1 MEDLKPK
8 EILERLVE
16 IGKNKMNL
24 KIYKML
30 ILSFLAGIYIS
41 IGGSLYTMITQDIKI
56 GTGFS
61 QFLGGSV
68 FSVGLIFVVLTGA
81 ELFTGNNLIL
91 VTILKK
97 EETITKLFKNWIVV
111 FFGNFI
117 GSIFYA
123 YLIFLSKLYE
133 YNSYSWGI
141 RAISIA
147 NNKISLDFLEALS
160 RGILCNVLVC
170 LAVLMAIGSK
180 SYISKIFSIYF
191 PIMAFVASGF
201 EHSVANMY
209 FVPIGIFLK
218 SDKNLINLI
227 NFDISNLNF
236 INFLIKN
243 LLPVTIGN
251 LIGGSIIIGFLY
263 YLVYLKD

>member
-8 EILERLVE
+8 EIFERLVE

-24 KIYKML
+24 KFYKMI

-56 GTGFS
+56 GSGFA

-97 EETITKLFKNWIVV
+97 EEKIFKLIKNWFFV
-111 FFGNFI
+111 FLGNLI

-123 YLIFLSKLYE
+123 YLIFLSKIYE

-141 RAISIA
+141 KAILIA
-147 NNKISLDFLEALS
+147 NNKINLSFIEALS
-160 RGILCNVLVC
+160 RGILCNILVC

-209 FVPIGIFLK
+209 FIPIGIFLK
-218 SDKNLINLI
+218 SDKNLISLI
-227 NFDISNLNF
+227 NLDVSKINF
-236 INFLIKN
+236 TNFLIKN

-251 LIGGSIIIGFLY
+251 IIGGAIIIGFLY